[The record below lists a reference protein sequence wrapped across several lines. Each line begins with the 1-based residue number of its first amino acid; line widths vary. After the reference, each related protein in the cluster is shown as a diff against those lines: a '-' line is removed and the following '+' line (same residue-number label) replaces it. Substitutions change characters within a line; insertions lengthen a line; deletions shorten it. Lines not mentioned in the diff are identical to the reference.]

1 MLPALSRRLL
11 VSTTLLAVGAATV
24 VVAVAVAAPDASVPP
39 PAPAVA
45 APAAAVVAPAAALAA
60 PAASVPPPTPAASCD
75 AGSLP
80 ETTQGR
86 APLADVASGRY
97 AKGYSCNAVQVAKTG
112 TTGGYRVER
121 YVDKAGNE
129 CAYADTTL
137 LFPQN
142 APDQGTTGTGTYV
155 YDMKDPAKPVLTATL
170 KTPAMASPH
179 ESLRLNAKR
188 GLLVAVF
195 ASPTA
200 EPGIVDVYDVNAD
213 CRTPQL
219 VSSTPLGVLGHEGG
233 FAPDGLTYYVGSL
246 FLHTVTAIDLTDPAV
261 PKLAWVSTDYVSHGL
276 AVSDDGNTLFMGEA
290 GLGDGFSGMTVLDV
304 RQVQQR
310 VPNPTVPVISR
321 LTWPS
326 VSTPQSAVPFTSKG
340 KKYVMEID
348 EFGSGAAIGAGRI
361 IDINDIK
368 QPFVVS
374 ELRLEVNQPAAQG
387 PDLDAD
393 PGNSNAFQ
401 GYQGHY
407 CSLPSRV
414 DPQILACSF
423 IMSGLRVFDISNVAK
438 PKEIAY
444 FNQPVV
450 PGSVTTAPNRAGSF
464 AMSAPAYDGATGD
477 IWYTDGN
484 SGFYVVRLT
493 GSAKGTFAKTVVNP
507 GN

>member
-1 MLPALSRRLL
+1 MPPVLSALSRRLL
-11 VSTTLLAVGAATV
+11 VSTTLLAVGAATA
-24 VVAVAVAAPDASVPP
+24 AVAV
-39 PAPAVA
+39 
-45 APAAAVVAPAAALAA
+45 AA
-60 PAASVPPPTPAASCD
+60 PAASVPPPTPAASCG

-97 AKGYSCNAVQVAKTG
+97 AKGYSCNAVQISKAG

-121 YVDKAGNE
+121 FVDKAGNE

-170 KTPAMASPH
+170 KTAAMASPH

-195 ASPTA
+195 SYPTTQ
-200 EPGIVDVYDVNAD
+200 PGIVDVYDVNAD
-213 CRTPQL
+213 CRTPRL

-246 FLHTVTAIDLTDPAV
+246 FFHTVTAIDLADPAV
-261 PKLAWVSTDYVSHGL
+261 PKLAWATTDYQSHGL
-276 AVSDDGNTLFMGEA
+276 AVSDDGNTLYMGEA
-290 GLGDGFSGMTVLDV
+290 ALNQGFRGLTVLDV
-304 RQVQQR
+304 TQVQKR
-310 VPNPTVPVISR
+310 VPNPTVPIISR
-321 LTWPS
+321 LTWAS

-340 KKYVMEID
+340 KKYLMEID
-348 EFGSGAAIGAGRI
+348 EFGSGAKIGAGRI
-361 IDINDIK
+361 IDINNIK
-368 QPFVVS
+368 KPFVVS
-374 ELRLEVNQPAAQG
+374 ELRLAVDQASAQG
-387 PDLDAD
+387 PELEAD

-414 DPQILACSF
+414 DPQVLACSF
-423 IMSGLRVFDISNVAK
+423 IMSGLRVFDIANVSK

-444 FNQPVV
+444 FNKPVV
-450 PGSVTTAPNRAGSF
+450 PGSVATSPTRAGSF

-493 GSAKGTFAKTVVNP
+493 GSAKRTFAKTVVNP
-507 GN
+507 GS

>member
-1 MLPALSRRLL
+1 MLSPLSRRLL
-11 VSTTLLAVGAATV
+11 LSTTLLAVGAATV
-24 VVAVAVAAPDASVPP
+24 VAAVAAPEASVPPLAPAVAAVALPAAAPAPP
-39 PAPAVA
+39 PAPAG
-45 APAAAVVAPAAALAA
+45 
-60 PAASVPPPTPAASCD
+60 SVPPPTPAASCD

-80 ETTQGR
+80 ENTQGR

-97 AKGYSCNAVQVAKTG
+97 AQGYSCNAVQVAKTG

-121 YVDKAGNE
+121 YVDTAGNE

-142 APDQGTTGTGTYV
+142 VPDQGTTGAGTYV

-170 KTPAMASPH
+170 KTVAMASPH

-200 EPGIVDVYDVNAD
+200 EPGIVDVYDVSAD
-213 CRTPQL
+213 CRTPRL
-219 VSSTPLGVLGHEGG
+219 ISTTPLGVLGHEGG

-246 FLHTVTAIDLTDPAV
+246 FLRTVTAIDLADPAL
-261 PKLAWVSTDYVSHGL
+261 PKLAWVSTEYGSHGL
-276 AVSDDGNTLFMGEA
+276 SVSNDGNTLFIGEA
-290 GLGDGFSGMTVLDV
+290 AIGDGFSGMTVLDV

-361 IDINDIK
+361 IDINDIT

-374 ELRLEVNQPAAQG
+374 ELRLAVNQAAAQG

-423 IMSGLRVFDISNVAK
+423 IMSGLRVFDIGNVAK

-450 PGSVTTAPNRAGSF
+450 LGSVATSPTRAGSF

-507 GN
+507 GS